1 MGKALAWAATGLL
14 GCGVAGAADLTVLPV
29 GLNLSAGQDR
39 AAITVTNRGD
49 EAVVMQVD
57 PVAWT
62 QSDDGDHYV
71 PTGDLVVNP
80 PVFVIAPRRAQVLR
94 VGLRR
99 PPAGERE
106 VAYRLL
112 LREVPS
118 PGAAAGTDAG
128 RVRVLLQLRLP
139 VYVAPA
145 KAVRSQQWR
154 ATRMADGAVAV
165 DVTNDG
171 TVHLVVNE
179 LTLRAG
185 TDAPVAARRTSV
197 AVFPG
202 VTRRWDLRPD
212 GPLPQAPLTLQASTD
227 QGPRHVVLEPARP

>member
-1 MGKALAWAATGLL
+1 MGRALAWAAAGLL
-14 GCGVAGAADLTVLPV
+14 ACDVAGAADLTVLPV
-29 GLNLSAGQDR
+29 GLNLGPGQDR

-57 PVAWT
+57 PVVWT
-62 QSDDGDHYV
+62 QSDDGDHYA
-71 PTGDLVVNP
+71 PSGDLLVNP
-80 PVFVIAPRRAQVLR
+80 SVFVVAPRRAQVLR

-112 LREVPS
+112 LREVPP
-118 PGAAAGTDAG
+118 PGAAGTEPG

-154 ATRMADGAVAV
+154 ATRTADGAVAV

-171 TVHLVVNE
+171 TVHLVVSE
-179 LTLRAG
+179 LKLRAG
-185 TDAPVAARRTSV
+185 TTAPVSASRTSV

-202 VTRRWDLRPD
+202 MRRHWELRPA
-212 GPLPQAPLTLQASTD
+212 GPLPETPLTLEVSTD
-227 QGPRHVVLEPARP
+227 QGPRHVVLDPAPR